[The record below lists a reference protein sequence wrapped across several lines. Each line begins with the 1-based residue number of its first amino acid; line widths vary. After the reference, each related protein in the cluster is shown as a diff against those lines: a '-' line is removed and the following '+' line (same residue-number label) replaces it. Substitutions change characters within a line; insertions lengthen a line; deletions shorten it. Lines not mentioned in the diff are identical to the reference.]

1 MGLDVG
7 VYDLQNN
14 EVFDDRLGNVGFI
27 SRIHKV
33 ISRYPDQFPIVIGKV
48 TYSGA
53 HFGDEIP
60 ADEVPTLADEAELL
74 LSFEFDACD
83 RDKESI
89 SEFAEKLRLTCRAAI
104 QHDTEIRF

>member
-1 MGLDVG
+1 MGLDVSVCDRQG
-7 VYDLQNN
+7 N
-14 EVFDDRLGNVGFI
+14 EVFEDRLGDVGFI

-33 ISRYPDQFPIVIGKV
+33 ISRYPDQFPIVVAKV

-60 ADEVPTLADEAELL
+60 ADEVPRLADEAELL

-104 QHDTEIRF
+104 QYDTGIRF